1 MEFLNNSR
9 ISIDHPDFQHMS
21 YGGFLSK
28 YAGCD
33 NGMKNNELSHLYN
46 LKRAYAGEEMNF
58 TNFTY
63 HFTGTLDYIFYTS
76 DYLLQLG
83 ELGTIPEEYFKK
95 NKIIGF
101 PHPHFPSDHL
111 PLLVEF
117 EFLNTP
123 QTTRNGPSTSSSQIM
138 FPR

>member
-1 MEFLNNSR
+1 MEFLNTSK
-9 ISIDHPDFQHMS
+9 ISVDHPDFQRLS
-21 YGGFLSK
+21 YEGFLSK
-28 YAGCD
+28 YAGIE
-33 NGMKNNELSHLYN
+33 NGRKTNELCHFYD
-46 LKRAYAGEEMNF
+46 LKRAYAEDELKF

-63 HFTGTLDYIFYTS
+63 HFTGMLDYIFYTS
-76 DYLLQLG
+76 DLLGLLGQLG
-83 ELGTIPEEYFKK
+83 PIPEEYFKK

-117 EFLNTP
+117 QFLDTLSAK
-123 QTTRNGPSTSSSQIM
+123 NGPTQAA